1 MTTDALDAIAHAGY
15 LARGG
20 YPSTLGYRG
29 FQKSMCTS
37 VNEVVVHGIPDDRP
51 LEPGDIVNC
60 DVTIYL
66 DGMHGDCSATFPVG
80 EIDEAARKLLRVT
93 EESLLKGIEA
103 VRPGRQIREIG
114 RAIAAHADAA
124 GFGVVRNYCGHG
136 IGEIFHTE
144 LQIPHFDDP
153 DATTPIEEG
162 MIFTIEPMLT
172 EGSWGV
178 KHWDDGWTAITA
190 DGKRSAQMEHT
201 VLVGRDGAEILTLPS
216 DRPAADRP
224 FGLAAGAPRSRHT
237 SARVPGRYRQVWRR
251 GSSGLRQR
259 GLAGTSA
266 HRYMAARPPAPEDSS
281 MPVRHRGHADPDPTA
296 PAPRRR
302 PRLRSVLQR
311 PHVPRRPRGQGL
323 GARPGGAPRPPEHRP
338 GRGRA
343 PVRRRRCSRG

>member
-1 MTTDALDAIAHAGY
+1 VKHAETAVARPGPNEPCWCGSGLKYKKCHRQADGVGGGPVQPLRRVRPGRVSPARVVPPEIARPDYVPSGRPGPGIAGDRRTRTARMRRACTAAAEVLREVGAAVKPGVTTDALDAIAHAGY

-29 FQKSMCTS
+29 FKKSLCTS

-93 EESLLKGIEA
+93 EEALFKGIEA

-114 RAIAAHADAA
+114 RAIAAHAEAA

-172 EGSWGV
+172 EGTWGV

-201 VLVGRDGAEILTLPS
+201 VLVGSDGAEILTLPS
-216 DRPAADRP
+216 
-224 FGLAAGAPRSRHT
+224 
-237 SARVPGRYRQVWRR
+237 
-251 GSSGLRQR
+251 GS
-259 GLAGTSA
+259 
-266 HRYMAARPPAPEDSS
+266 
-281 MPVRHRGHADPDPTA
+281 
-296 PAPRRR
+296 
-302 PRLRSVLQR
+302 
-311 PHVPRRPRGQGL
+311 
-323 GARPGGAPRPPEHRP
+323 
-338 GRGRA
+338 
-343 PVRRRRCSRG
+343 